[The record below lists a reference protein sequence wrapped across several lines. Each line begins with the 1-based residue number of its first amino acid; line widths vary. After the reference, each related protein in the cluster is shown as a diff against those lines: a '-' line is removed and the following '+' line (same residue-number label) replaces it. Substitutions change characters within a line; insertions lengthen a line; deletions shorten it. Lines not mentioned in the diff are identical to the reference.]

1 MLFRS
6 QEMVEIRHDLILR
19 RQALR
24 KQMDYNNSVAET
36 ARGEIMDIAEQ
47 YPDIAAEVRK
57 MVEDY
62 KM

>member
-1 MLFRS
+1 MCSSDL
-6 QEMVEIRHDLILR
+6 IRHDLILR

-57 MVEDY
+57 MLEDY